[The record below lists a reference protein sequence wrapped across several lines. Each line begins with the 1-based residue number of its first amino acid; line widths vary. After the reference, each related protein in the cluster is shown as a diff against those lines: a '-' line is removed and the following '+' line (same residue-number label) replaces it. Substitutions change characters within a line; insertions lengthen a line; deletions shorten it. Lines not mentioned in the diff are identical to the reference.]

1 MLKLYLTYPCLLI
14 HLTSLTAAGLITFPL
29 WEDKAQCANRYFSAP
44 PLTGALC
51 VLILTT
57 AVDPIK
63 P

>member
-51 VLILTT
+51 RSHFNYCSQ
-57 AVDPIK
+57 PH
-63 P
+63 